1 MLLSR
6 CAGRMGRCATARS
19 CRHLATARRPL
30 AGAAPLATSQLEPPV
45 VDSFDPDLGVLRN
58 FRGWCESTMA
68 VVQLRKS
75 LPGWAV
81 PDFKVEA
88 ATLYEQVSLALAAKD
103 TAQLQRL
110 TTPKCYAALHESIES
125 RPSGE
130 RHTWEAQEVLAS
142 VKQVRFAHSASQVDR
157 RYVQVTCGIKCRRRV
172 PPHQR
177 HGPPLELRPSDRLT
191 QPHTHAHRT
200 ATRPL
205 QARLG
210 DRGREGTQGAWPVRC
225 TVASPREVG
234 EAEG

>member
-1 MLLSR
+1 
-6 CAGRMGRCATARS
+6 
-19 CRHLATARRPL
+19 
-30 AGAAPLATSQLEPPV
+30 
-45 VDSFDPDLGVLRN
+45 
-58 FRGWCESTMA
+58 MA

-88 ATLYEQVSLALAAKD
+88 AALYEQVSLALAAKD

-177 HGPPLELRPSDRLT
+177 HGPPLELRPSHRRT
-191 QPHTHAHRT
+191 QPHTHAHLT

-210 DRGREGTQGAWPVRC
+210 DRGREGTQGA
-225 TVASPREVG
+225 
-234 EAEG
+234 